1 MEQQNK
7 PERRKLST
15 SPELQK
21 KLEERAKKRL
31 QSQLEAEWVAIA
43 EFGLYF
49 GWEAIMAVLSDEISI
64 ELMETLLT
72 SARKIDTKHDYK
84 NAESAFLAFI
94 SANQKN
100 PAESFKQ
107 NTKAYLKEIE

>member
-1 MEQQNK
+1 M
-7 PERRKLST
+7 
-15 SPELQK
+15 
-21 KLEERAKKRL
+21 
-31 QSQLEAEWVAIA
+31 
-43 EFGLYF
+43 
-49 GWEAIMAVLSDEISI
+49 
-64 ELMETLLT
+64 
-72 SARKIDTKHDYK
+72 